1 MPIKGFKDKTT
12 EEIAHEVQS
21 KKALKLLPQELHRV
35 AYRRLVFL
43 DNASRLSDLQ
53 EWRSL
58 RLEKLKGDRKGQL
71 SIRINDQYRICFV
84 WDNNSAYEVEIVDYH
99 K

>member
-1 MPIKGFKDKTT
+1 MSIKGFKDKAS
-12 EEIAHEVQS
+12 EDIANEVRS
-21 KKALKLLPQELHRV
+21 KKALKLLPQELHDI

-43 DNASRLSDLQ
+43 DNAARLTDLQ

-58 RLEKLKGDRKGQL
+58 HLEKLKGDRKGQL
-71 SIRINDQYRICFV
+71 SIRINDQYRICFY
-84 WDNNSAYEVEIVDYH
+84 WKNNNAHEIEIVDYH

>member
-1 MPIKGFKDKTT
+1 MPIKGFKDKAT
-12 EEIAHEVQS
+12 EDIANEAGS
-21 KKALKLLPQELHRV
+21 KKALKLLPQELHEI

-43 DNASRLSDLQ
+43 DNAARLADLQ

-58 RLEKLKGDRKGQL
+58 RLEKLTGDRKGQL
-71 SIRINDQYRICFV
+71 SIRINNQYRICFY
-84 WDNNSAYEVEIVDYH
+84 WKNNNAHDVEIADYH